1 MKCYGITD
9 RGILR
14 KSNQDSYVIAYNEVG
29 DVFAMV
35 CDGIGGGNGGDVASH
50 LAVRHFSE
58 AFAKNKG
65 FDNAEEVQY
74 FVRKEITKCNR
85 RIYETGKLT
94 EALRGMGTTLSGVLI
109 CKCGRFV
116 INIGDSRVY
125 AYLKDG
131 TFKQLTTDH
140 TLVQDMIMHGEL
152 SVDEAENYPKKNV
165 LTNALGVWSS
175 VRSDIDLHNEAMSG
189 LLICSDGLHGYVE
202 EEKIASIVLDEEIDP
217 CLRVRKLLQ
226 AALEAGGYDNVTAIL
241 IDLEGDKTYEQ

>member
-14 KSNQDSYVIAYNEVG
+14 KTNQDSYVIAYNEVG

-50 LAVRHFSE
+50 LAIRHFSE
-58 AFAKNKG
+58 AFSMNQG
-65 FDNAEEVQY
+65 FEHFEEVQY
-74 FVRKEITKCNR
+74 WVRKEITKCNR

-94 EALRGMGTTLSGVLI
+94 EALKGMGTTLSGVLI
-109 CKCGRFV
+109 CKCGRFI

-125 AYLKDG
+125 GYSQDG
-131 TFKQLTTDH
+131 SFKQLTTDH

-165 LTNALGVWSS
+165 LTNALGVWST
-175 VRSDIDLHNEAMSG
+175 VKCDIEMHNEPLLG
-189 LLICSDGLHGYVE
+189 FLICSDGLHGYVE
-202 EEKIASIVLDEEIDP
+202 EDVIAKIVLDEESAP

-226 AALEAGGYDNVTAIL
+226 VALEAGGYDNVTAIL
-241 IDLEGDKTYEQ
+241 IDLEGDSRYEQ